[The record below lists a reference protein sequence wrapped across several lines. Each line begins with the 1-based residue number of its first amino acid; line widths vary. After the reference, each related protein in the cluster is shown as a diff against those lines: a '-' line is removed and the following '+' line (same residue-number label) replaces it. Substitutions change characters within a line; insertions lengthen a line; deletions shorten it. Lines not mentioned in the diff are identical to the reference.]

1 MDHLLL
7 LPVQVLTLCVLG
19 SSFSCGSSSSL
30 YSGSG
35 PGAKVLSFLV
45 SSVKSVQQQ
54 DAGQY
59 WCEVEF
65 HGLTFSS
72 ERAWITVE
80 GENPEC
86 TKESILQLFQQVS
99 VFSCG
104 LP

>member
-1 MDHLLL
+1 M
-7 LPVQVLTLCVLG
+7 VSV
-19 SSFSCGSSSSL
+19 
-30 YSGSG
+30 
-35 PGAKVLSFLV
+35 LV

-80 GENPEC
+80 GEGLKC
-86 TKESILQLFQQVS
+86 TTCVFLQS
-99 VFSCG
+99 TIT
-104 LP
+104 